1 MSEKNNGPAVLD
13 LDAVRPEKR
22 IVKLAGKEIDV
33 TVIPFECM
41 LDIVDKLD
49 TFQALEKNGAD
60 GPAVKGALE
69 FLYKTTV
76 RICQVADK
84 KITED
89 WLREHADV
97 VQMVQL
103 MSFVVA
109 PLMERISDSKNLLA
123 VGLGEKGL

>member
-1 MSEKNNGPAVLD
+1 MSEKKNGPAVLD

-22 IVKLAGKEIDV
+22 VVKLAGKEIDV

-41 LDIVDKLD
+41 LDIIDKLD
-49 TFQALEKNGAD
+49 SFQALEKDSAD
-60 GPAVKGALE
+60 GAAVKGALE
-69 FLYKTTV
+69 FLYQTTLRV
-76 RICQVADK
+76 CQVSDK
-84 KITED
+84 KITDE

-123 VGLGEKGL
+123 AGLVEKGQ